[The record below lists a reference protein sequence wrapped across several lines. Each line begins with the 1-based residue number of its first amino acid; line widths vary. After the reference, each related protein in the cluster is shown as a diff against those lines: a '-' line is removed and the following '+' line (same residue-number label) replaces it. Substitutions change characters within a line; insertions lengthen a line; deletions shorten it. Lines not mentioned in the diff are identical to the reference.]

1 MKVSVAIVS
10 DTHAVLDKRIADLIK
25 GCDYAIHAGDICGEN
40 VLADMHP
47 KTGKVVAV
55 LGNNDLHI
63 HGDSLPKRAEID
75 LPGGKLTVEHG
86 HEHGAHKP
94 DHDSLRES
102 HADSKVVV
110 YGHTHKMI
118 QDKSSSPW
126 VINPGA
132 AGRTRTRG
140 GPSCLILNA
149 SANQEW
155 EIEEFRFPEDT

>member
-10 DTHAVLDKRIADLIK
+10 DTHAVLDTRIADLIK
-25 GCDYAIHAGDICGEN
+25 DCDYAIHAGDICGEN
-40 VLADMHP
+40 VLADMRP

-63 HGDSLPKRAEID
+63 HGDSLPKRGEMD

-102 HADSKVVV
+102 HSGSKVVV

-118 QDKSSSPW
+118 QDKSATPW

-155 EIEEFRFPEDT
+155 EIEEFRFPEED